1 MGNSASVE
9 IAGETLLL
17 LPERAAFWAREQTLI
32 LADTHWGKAAAFRAA
47 GFPVPEATT
56 GDGLLRLNRLV
67 ADLDPQRI
75 IYLGDYLH
83 AAEGRTEA
91 TLNALRA
98 WGEEH
103 RGVEQLLV
111 RGNHDRGAGDPP
123 DELNVRCVEAPH
135 EVAPFSLRHFP
146 AGDAAA
152 HVLAGH
158 LHPAARITGRGRQRE
173 RLPCFWLQQRCTIL
187 PAFGAFTGS
196 FDVEPSPGDRV
207 FVIAGD
213 RVVQVATS
221 REVS

>member
-1 MGNSASVE
+1 MGADREVRV
-9 IAGETLLL
+9 AGETLLL
-17 LPERAAFWAREQTLI
+17 LPERAAFWARQRTLI

-47 GFPVPEATT
+47 GFPVSEATT
-56 GDGLLRLNRLV
+56 ADGLLRLDTLV
-67 ADLDPQRI
+67 RRFDPRRI

-91 TLNALRA
+91 TFEALRE
-98 WGEEH
+98 WGRTH
-103 RGVEQLLV
+103 RDVEQLLV

-123 DELNVRCVEAPH
+123 AELNVRCVEAPF
-135 EVAPFSLRHFP
+135 EMAPFSLRHFP

-158 LHPAARITGRGRQRE
+158 IHPAARMTGPGRQRE
-173 RLPCFWLQQRCTIL
+173 RLPCFWLQERCTVL

-196 FDVEPSPGDRV
+196 ADVTPSAGDRV

-213 RVVQVATS
+213 SVMEVAIS
-221 REVS
+221 RDLR

>member
-1 MGNSASVE
+1 MGAAASVE

-17 LPERAAFWAREQTLI
+17 LPERAVFWAREQTLI

-56 GDGLLRLNRLV
+56 GDGLLRLDGLV
-67 ADLDPQRI
+67 VTYEPQRI
-75 IYLGDYLH
+75 VFLGDYLH
-83 AAEGRTEA
+83 AAEGRTPA
-91 TLNALRA
+91 TFNALRE
-98 WGEEH
+98 WGEAH

-123 DELNVRCVEAPH
+123 AELNVRCVEAPFDMP
-135 EVAPFSLRHFP
+135 PFSLRHFP
-146 AGDAAA
+146 GGDAAA

-173 RLPCFWLQQRCTIL
+173 RLPCFWLQQRCTVL

-196 FDVEPSPGDRV
+196 ADVTPSPGDRV
-207 FVIAGD
+207 FVIGGD
-213 RVVQVATS
+213 RVMEVATY
-221 REVS
+221 RQVR

>member
-1 MGNSASVE
+1 MGEAAEVE

-17 LPERAAFWAREQTLI
+17 LPERAAFWPRQRTLI

-56 GDGLLRLNRLV
+56 GDGLLRLGRLV
-67 ADLDPQRI
+67 ERLDPETI
-75 IYLGDYLH
+75 LYLGDYLH
-83 AAEGRTEA
+83 AVEGRTEA
-91 TLNALRA
+91 TFNALRE
-98 WGEEH
+98 WGDANSE
-103 RGVEQLLV
+103 VEQLLV

-123 DELNVRCVEAPH
+123 AELNVRCVEAPFDIP
-135 EVAPFSLRHFP
+135 PFSLRHFP

-158 LHPAARITGRGRQRE
+158 LHPAARMRGQGRQRE
-173 RLPCFWLQQRCTIL
+173 RLPCFWLQEKCTVL

-196 FDVEPSPGDRV
+196 ADVSPSPGDRV

-213 RVVQVATS
+213 SVMEVAIS
-221 REVS
+221 RELR